1 MLDLWTVTLGV
12 LAVAVPVSASIHI
25 VLTKRNSSSAV
36 AWVGLVWLAPAL
48 GVISYL
54 MFGINRVQRRA
65 QAIQSHEFR
74 DRLVESQV
82 DPLPAAALEGLL
94 APENAHLAS
103 IARLAGRVSGR
114 PLLSG
119 NQATLLV
126 DGDEAYPA
134 MLEAIEGARE
144 SVALCTYIFDH
155 DQVGLRFQDAL
166 ARAVERGVQVRVL
179 IDAVGARYSRP
190 PVVRELRQ
198 VGVPVARF
206 HPEVLTWKM
215 PYFNLRNHRKI
226 LVVDGSVGFTGG
238 MNIRLG
244 HMVKA
249 GPPHPIRDLQVRME
263 GPVVAEFQEVFVE
276 DWFATTGER
285 LQGPA
290 WFPALEEVGGVVA
303 RGIFDGPDLNFE
315 KLQTVLLGALA
326 TAERSVRILT
336 PYFIPDERLIDALG
350 VAAMRGV
357 EVEVYLP
364 EKGNLTLVQWASQ
377 AYWPL
382 VMEKDVR
389 IFLTPPPFDHSKVMT
404 VDGGWGLVGTA
415 NWDPRS
421 LQLNFEF
428 NVESYDLEF
437 VEGLE
442 SYVDRRREEAR
453 ETSVVEMTERPFFH
467 RLRDGTLRLFSP
479 ML

>member
-1 MLDLWTVTLGV
+1 MPDLWTVMLGA
-12 LAVAVPVSASIHI
+12 LAVVVPLTASMHI
-25 VLTKRNSSSAV
+25 VLTKRNSSAAV

-65 QAIQSHEFR
+65 QALRSPDPSQRFL
-74 DRLVESQV
+74 DAQVE
-82 DPLPAAALEGLL
+82 PLPAAALEGFL

-119 NQATLLV
+119 NRATLLV

-134 MLEAIEGARE
+134 MLEAIDQAQE
-144 SVALCTYIFDH
+144 SVSLCTYIFDH
-155 DQVGLRFQDAL
+155 DQAGLRFRDAL
-166 ARAVERGVQVRVL
+166 ARAVARGVAVRVL

-190 PVVRELRQ
+190 SIIRELRR

-238 MNIRLG
+238 MNIREG

-249 GPPHPIRDLQVRME
+249 GPSFPVRDLQVRMD
-263 GPVVAEFQEVFVE
+263 GPVVAEFQEIFVE

-285 LQGPA
+285 LEGPA
-290 WFPALEEVGGVVA
+290 WFPPLEDQGEVVA

-315 KLQTVLLGALA
+315 KLQTILLGALA
-326 TAERSVRILT
+326 TAERRVRVVT

-357 EVEVYLP
+357 EVELYLP
-364 EKGNLTLVQWASQ
+364 EKGNLALVQWASQ
-377 AYWPL
+377 AYWAQ

-428 NVESYDLEF
+428 NVESYDPRLVDE
-437 VEGLE
+437 LE

-453 ETSVVEMTERPFFH
+453 ETSVAEMTERPFLH

-479 ML
+479 LL